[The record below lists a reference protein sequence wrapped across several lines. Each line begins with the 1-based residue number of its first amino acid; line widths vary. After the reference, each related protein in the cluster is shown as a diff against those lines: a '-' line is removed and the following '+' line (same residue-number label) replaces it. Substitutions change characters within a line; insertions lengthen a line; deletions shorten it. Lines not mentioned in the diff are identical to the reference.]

1 MPTTTFSTLFITFI
15 FTILFSIHTYA
26 VDINKNET
34 SKAGDVHK
42 SSNTTLYKEPKG
54 IILSGVPIKVLSLGA
69 GEMKEGG
76 YVPHVVKMSGKAST
90 SRAYVYSI
98 TPITATEGRGEDY
111 VATPNFEV
119 DGLFFNSANSTI
131 TVPAGMDEFVMYIE
145 TFKDEKVEEDETYT
159 ITLDDKSNTGTITND
174 DI

>member
-34 SKAGDVHK
+34 SKAGDVYK

-54 IILSGVPIKVLSLGA
+54 IILSDVPIKVLSLGA

-90 SRAYVYSI
+90 SRAYVYRNVA
-98 TPITATEGRGEDY
+98 ITATEGRGEDY
-111 VATPNFEV
+111 IATPRFEE
-119 DGLFFNSANSTI
+119 DTITFNSADSTI
-131 TVPAGMDEFVMYIE
+131 IVPAGIDEFVMYIE
-145 TFKDEKVEEDETYT
+145 TTKDEKVEKDETYT
-159 ITLDDKSNTGTITND
+159 ITLDGVSNTGTVINVNP
-174 DI
+174 